1 MKKFMVLA
9 LAAIMLVT
17 FAAVQWLKL
26 PLNFGRAARTPMRL
40 HMILMEHIRNIKLRI
55 NHQVYV
61 RHWVIGGSDQYTNLL
76 RQEKL
81 WKVLLI
87 VEANGLLLV

>member
-1 MKKFMVLA
+1 MKKFMALA

-17 FAAVQWLKL
+17 FAACAMAETA
-26 PLNFGRAARTPMRL
+26 FEFRASCTDTNAIAYDTNGA
-40 HMILMEHIRNIKLRI
+40 HQEYKTKN